1 MKNITVIGTGYVG
14 LVSGAGLSDFGNQV
28 ICADIDESKIRLLKA
43 GEIPIFEPG
52 LKEVVDRNIKSNRLS
67 FTIDISKAVRDSEVI
82 FIGVGTPEGK
92 NGETDLSAVFQVA
105 ETIGNNLNA
114 YKIICT
120 KSTVPIGT
128 GEKIIS
134 IINKYKKNDVDFDY
148 VSNPEFLREGAAVQD
163 FVSNPE
169 FLREGAAVQDFLIPN
184 RIVLG
189 ATSEKPFRIMQ
200 DVYRPL
206 YINETP
212 IVYTNVPTAEMIK
225 YASNAFLALKLSYIN
240 EIANLCE
247 AVGADVHVVAK
258 AMGNDGRISPKFLHP
273 GPGFGG
279 SCFPKDTKALLS
291 LSKELNEPMNTVA
304 AAIATN
310 DKQKI
315 RMADKLFNLME
326 DEIKGKTIAVLGLS
340 FKQMTDDVRESASIK
355 MIQSILDREGIV
367 KAYDPVASDNMKMNF
382 PDIEYYSNWQE
393 AVKNVNAVVIMTE
406 WHEFRGLDLV
416 ELKQLVKTPIILDT
430 RNVLSMKDLVSLDFK
445 FDNVGRKILK

>member
-1 MKNITVIGTGYVG
+1 MKNITVLGTGYVG
-14 LVSGAGLSDFGNQV
+14 LVSGAGLSDFGNRV
-28 ICADIDESKIRLLKA
+28 ICADIDESKIQSLLA
-43 GEIPIFEPG
+43 GNIPIFEPG
-52 LKEVVDRNIKSNRLS
+52 LKEIVDRNVNSNRLS
-67 FTIDISKAVRDSEVI
+67 FTTDISKAIRDSEVI

-92 NGETDLSAVFQVA
+92 NGEANLSAVFSVA
-105 ETIGNNLNA
+105 ETIGKNLTA

-128 GEKIIS
+128 GGKIIS
-134 IINKYKKNDVDFDY
+134 IINKYKNKDIDFDY
-148 VSNPEFLREGAAVQD
+148 
-163 FVSNPE
+163 VSNPE

-189 ATSEKPFRIMQ
+189 ATSEKSIQIMQ

-247 AVGADVHVVAK
+247 AVGADAHVVAK
-258 AMGNDGRISPKFLHP
+258 AMGNDGRISSKFLHP

-291 LSKELNEPMNTVA
+291 LSNELNEPMNTIA
-304 AAIATN
+304 AAIITN
-310 DKQKI
+310 DSQKM
-315 RMADKLFNLME
+315 RMVEKLFNLMGNE
-326 DEIKGKTIAVLGLS
+326 VKDKTIAVLGLS

-355 MIQSILDREGIV
+355 MIQSILDRDGIV
-367 KAYDPVASDNMKMNF
+367 KAYDPEASNNMKLYF
-382 PDIEYYSNWQE
+382 PNIEYCSNWQD
-393 AVKNVNAVVIMTE
+393 AVNNVDAVVIMTE

-416 ELKQLVKTPIILDT
+416 ELKQLVKTPLILDT
-430 RNVLSMKDLVSLDFK
+430 RNVLSMKDLVSLGFK
-445 FDNVGRKILK
+445 FDNVGRKVLK

>member
-14 LVSGAGLSDFGNQV
+14 LVSGAGLSDFGNKV
-28 ICADIDESKIRLLKA
+28 ICADIDESKIRALKA

-52 LKEVVDRNIKSNRLS
+52 LEEVVARNVKSDRLS
-67 FTIDISKAVRDSEVI
+67 FTTDVAQAIRASDVI

-92 NGETDLSAVFQVA
+92 NGEANLSAVFSVA
-105 ETIGNNLNA
+105 KMIGNNLNT
-114 YKIICT
+114 YKVICT

-134 IINKYKKNDVDFDY
+134 IIEKTKNSNNNFDY

-163 FVSNPE
+163 F
-169 FLREGAAVQDFLIPN
+169 LIPD
-184 RIVLG
+184 RVVLG
-189 ATSEKPFRIMQ
+189 ATSDKAFKIMQ

-212 IVYTNVPTAEMIK
+212 IVYTSVPTAEMIK
-225 YASNAFLALKLSYIN
+225 YASNAFLALKISYIN

-247 AVGADVHVVAK
+247 AVGADVHIVAK
-258 AMGNDGRISPKFLHP
+258 AMGSDGRISPKFLHP

-291 LSKELNEPMNTVA
+291 ISQELNEPMNTVA

-310 DKQKI
+310 DRQKK
-315 RMADKLFNLME
+315 RMADKLFNLLGN
-326 DEIKGKTIAVLGLS
+326 DIKGKTIAVLGLS
-340 FKQMTDDVRESASIK
+340 FKQMTDDVRESASIE
-355 MIQSILDREGIV
+355 MIQSILDRNGIV
-367 KAYDPVASDNMKMNF
+367 KAYDPEAADNMKKHF
-382 PDIEYYSNWQE
+382 PNIEYNTSWQMV
-393 AVKNVNAVVIMTE
+393 VKGADAVVIMTE
-406 WHEFRGLDLV
+406 WHEFRGMNLS

-430 RNVLSMKDLVSLDFK
+430 RNVLSIKDLVRLGFK
-445 FDNVGRKILK
+445 FDNVGRKSLK